1 MRWYPATSCL
11 GSCGKSTA
19 TMETHFDGVWMGPRR
34 IGCDGGWHLVGGEC
48 VPAGRRETC
57 ANVGIGGAHLLALP
71 LLSHGLLMPLD
82 GILAI
87 LSLEDILLIV
97 ELLHKILRSFEIL
110 GGLPC
115 VLLLSEALPSDEVLL
130 AHPPTCSSMHEVD
143 LPFIANRVINVR
155 FSGASDPARHVCVR
169 MSQTRAGS
177 PKEEG
182 SEEDRW
188 SSVNQADETIV
199 MLLTGGRRCAGVL

>member
-1 MRWYPATSCL
+1 MRWYPETSCL

-34 IGCDGGWHLVGGEC
+34 IGCDGGWHLVRGEC

-57 ANVGIGGAHLLALP
+57 TSVGIGGAHLLALP

-87 LSLEDILLIV
+87 LSLEDLLLIV

-115 VLLLSEALPSDEVLL
+115 VLLLGEALPSDEVLL

-143 LPFIANRVINVR
+143 LPFIANRVVR
-155 FSGASDPARHVCVR
+155 SRVRPCHKSKKYPVCSFSPLGLF
-169 MSQTRAGS
+169 
-177 PKEEG
+177 
-182 SEEDRW
+182 
-188 SSVNQADETIV
+188 NLFTIEQQQQSRNSCNK
-199 MLLTGGRRCAGVL
+199 G

>member
-1 MRWYPATSCL
+1 
-11 GSCGKSTA
+11 
-19 TMETHFDGVWMGPRR
+19 METHFDGVWMGPRR

-57 ANVGIGGAHLLALP
+57 TSVGIGGAHLLALP

-115 VLLLSEALPSDEVLL
+115 VLLLGEALPSDEVLL

-169 MSQTRAGS
+169 MSQTRPKTSGLPHSLLPSVS
-177 PKEEG
+177 PLH
-182 SEEDRW
+182 
-188 SSVNQADETIV
+188 QADETIA
-199 MLLTGGRRCAGVL
+199 MLLTRDRRSGGVL